1 MKRMNRIILAMAV
14 LASALLLSSC
24 GGKGFDERVVI
35 PEAAWDVNNRVPFD
49 VTVNDTTGIY
59 AFGMNLRH
67 LENYRY
73 SNLYVF
79 LHTTMPNGNKTL
91 DTIQCL
97 LATPEGRWVGKGSGS
112 MRDVRVVLNPN
123 LRFPLEGSYH
133 FEIEQAMREPVLKGI
148 SDIGLFI
155 EQQP

>member
-1 MKRMNRIILAMAV
+1 MRKVLFTLAIAV
-14 LASALLLSSC
+14 MLSAC
-24 GGKGFDERVVI
+24 GSKDFDQRVVI
-35 PEAAWDVNNRVPFD
+35 PEAKWAVENRIPFD
-49 VTVNDTTGIY
+49 VTVNDTADIY
-59 AFGMNLRH
+59 AFGMSLRH

-79 LHTTMPNGNKTL
+79 LHTDMPNGNVTH

-97 LATPEGRWVGKGSGS
+97 LASPEGRWLGKSSGS
-112 MRDVRVVLNPN
+112 MRDVRIVLNPN
-123 LRFPLEGSYH
+123 LRFPLQGTYH

-155 EQQP
+155 EKQQ

>member
-1 MKRMNRIILAMAV
+1 MAV
-14 LASALLLSSC
+14 MASSLLLSSC
-24 GGKGFDERVVI
+24 GGKGFVERVVI

-59 AFGMNLRH
+59 AFGMSLRH

-91 DTIQCL
+91 DTIQCI
-97 LATPEGRWVGKGSGS
+97 LAAPDGRWVGKGSGS
-112 MRDVRVVLNPN
+112 MRDYRVVLNPN
-123 LRFPLEGSYH
+123 LRFPLEGTYH

-148 SDIGLFI
+148 SDIGLFV